1 MLPSP
6 AFVKRSQELISYAH
20 SAYDAD
26 SVGGF
31 EFMRYLIRLAL
42 VASLAAS
49 IGCLPVAPTSTGS
62 SSGSSGSGTA
72 TQGTMTAVIG
82 PFQWTANG
90 RVTATHSPAQGGV
103 GTSILT
109 ISGQDLPLTEMLTF
123 SISSV
128 APGSALTVGTYQVGV
143 ASTTA
148 NLMDANGT
156 TYQASGVIG
165 SGTITLDTLSVSART
180 ASGTFNLV
188 LVQNGTV
195 ITKAVSAGT
204 YNVTF

>member
-1 MLPSP
+1 
-6 AFVKRSQELISYAH
+6 
-20 SAYDAD
+20 
-26 SVGGF
+26 
-31 EFMRYLIRLAL
+31 MRFLFRLAL

-49 IGCLPVAPTSTGS
+49 IGCLPAAPTPTSS
-62 SSGSSGSGTA
+62 SSGSSGSGTG

-82 PFQWTANG
+82 AFQWTANG
-90 RVTATHSPAQGGV
+90 RVTATYAPAQGGV

-109 ISGQDLPLTEMLTF
+109 ISGQDSPLTEMLTF

-128 APGSALTVGTYQVGV
+128 SAGSALTVGTYQIGTT
-143 ASTTA
+143 STTA

-156 TYQASGVIG
+156 TYQASGANG
-165 SGTITLDTLSVSART
+165 SGTITVDNFSAAARS

-195 ITKAVSAGT
+195 VTKAVSAGT
-204 YNVTF
+204 FNVTF

>member
-1 MLPSP
+1 
-6 AFVKRSQELISYAH
+6 VKKSLELISYGQ
-20 SAYDAD
+20 SAYDAKT
-26 SVGGF
+26 VGGF
-31 EFMRYLIRLAL
+31 GFMRYLIRLAL
-42 VASLAAS
+42 MASLAAS
-49 IGCLPVAPTSTGS
+49 IGCLPEAPTPTGS
-62 SSGSSGSGTA
+62 SSGSSGSGTG
-72 TQGTMTAVIG
+72 TQGTTTAVIG

-90 RVTATHSPAQGGV
+90 RVTATYAPAQAGV

-109 ISGQDLPLTEMLTF
+109 ISGQDSPLTEMLTF

-128 APGSALTVGTYQVGV
+128 SQGSPLTVGTYQIGT

-156 TYQASGVIG
+156 TYQASGAIG
-165 SGTITLDTLSVSART
+165 SGTITVDNFSPTTRT

>member
-1 MLPSP
+1 
-6 AFVKRSQELISYAH
+6 VKRSQELISYGQ
-20 SAYDAD
+20 SAYDAKT
-26 SVGGF
+26 VGGF
-31 EFMRYLIRLAL
+31 GTMRYLIRLTL

-49 IGCLPVAPTSTGS
+49 IGCLPEAPTPVGS
-62 SSGSSGSGTA
+62 SSGSPSGTG

-82 PFQWTANG
+82 TFQWTASG
-90 RVTATHSPAQGGV
+90 RVTATYAPAQAGI

-109 ISGQDLPLTEMLTF
+109 ISGQDSPLTEMLTF

-128 APGSALTVGTYQVGV
+128 SQGSPLTVGTYQIGTT
-143 ASTTA
+143 STTA
-148 NLMDANGT
+148 NLMDANGV
-156 TYQASGVIG
+156 TYQASGAIG
-165 SGTITLDTLSVSART
+165 SGTITVDNFSPTTRT

-195 ITKAVSAGT
+195 VTKAVSAGT

>member
-1 MLPSP
+1 
-6 AFVKRSQELISYAH
+6 
-20 SAYDAD
+20 
-26 SVGGF
+26 
-31 EFMRYLIRLAL
+31 MRYLIRLAL
-42 VASLAAS
+42 LASLAAS
-49 IGCLPVAPTSTGS
+49 IGCLPAAPTSTGS
-62 SSGSSGSGTA
+62 TSGSSGSGPA

-82 PFQWTANG
+82 TFQWTANG
-90 RVTATHSPAQGGV
+90 RVTATYSPAQGGV

-109 ISGQDLPLTEMLTF
+109 ISGQDFPLTEMLTF

-128 APGSALTVGTYQVGV
+128 NPGSPLTVGTYQIGTT
-143 ASTTA
+143 STTA
-148 NLMDANGT
+148 HLMDANGT
-156 TYQASGVIG
+156 TYQASSANG
-165 SGTITLDTLSVSART
+165 SGTITVDTFSATART